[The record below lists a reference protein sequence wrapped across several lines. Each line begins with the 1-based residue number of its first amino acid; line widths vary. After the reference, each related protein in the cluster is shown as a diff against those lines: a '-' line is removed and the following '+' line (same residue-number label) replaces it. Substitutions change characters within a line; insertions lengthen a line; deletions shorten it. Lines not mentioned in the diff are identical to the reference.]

1 MFFLVFFPPLFPKT
15 TVSWKYKRW
24 KSVGTCK
31 MLASYLRESRD
42 NNNSKRMQAPVLDQE
57 QNKKR
62 KEKKKQP
69 TKRNPRPLSF
79 PLPNC
84 NISTSLDNL
93 AD

>member
-62 KEKKKQP
+62 KERKKKKATNEKKPATTFFP
-69 TKRNPRPLSF
+69 TAKL
-79 PLPNC
+79 
-84 NISTSLDNL
+84 
-93 AD
+93 